1 MEIAFY
7 IAAAIAVISTLM
19 VITQVHPVHA
29 LLYMILSLLSAAV
42 VIFTLGSPFLAVLEV
57 IIYAGAIMVLFLFVV
72 MLLNL
77 GRETAEQERQWLVP
91 RYWLLPSLLALVLL
105 VEVAYVLFGSSTP
118 LSGVLADP
126 KQLSLTLFGPYV
138 LGVELTS
145 ILLTAG
151 LVGAYHLGRRMELI
165 SRDTQPASEL

>member
-19 VITQVHPVHA
+19 VIIQVHPVHA
-29 LLYMILSLLSAAV
+29 LLYMILSLLSVAV
-42 VIFTLGSPFLAVLEV
+42 VIFTLGSPFLAVLEI
-57 IIYAGAIMVLFLFVV
+57 IIYAGAIMVLFLFVI

-77 GRETAEQERQWLVP
+77 GRETEEQEQQWLIP
-91 RYWLLPSLLALVLL
+91 RYWLLPGLLAVILL
-105 VEVAYVLFGSSTP
+105 IEVAYVMFGSSTP
-118 LSGVLADP
+118 MSGAPGDP
-126 KQLSLTLFGPYV
+126 KALSLALFGPYV

-151 LVGAYHLGRRMELI
+151 LVAAYHLGRRMDLI
-165 SRDTQPASEL
+165 SRDPQSVNQP